1 MAPHKEQQPPKLKS
15 EAQLWSRLRKLKE
28 RKVRVIAEYG
38 NKLAQ
43 ITAEIDAEIEV
54 IKSTLGNVLSEQ

>member
-1 MAPHKEQQPPKLKS
+1 MPLPKEQQPPKPKS

-28 RKVRVIAEYG
+28 RRLKV
-38 NKLAQ
+38 N
-43 ITAEIDAEIEV
+43 AEIDAEIEL

>member
-1 MAPHKEQQPPKLKS
+1 MSEEKQKS

-28 RKVRVIAEYG
+28 RRAK
-38 NKLAQ
+38 
-43 ITAEIDAEIEV
+43 ITAEIDAEIEA